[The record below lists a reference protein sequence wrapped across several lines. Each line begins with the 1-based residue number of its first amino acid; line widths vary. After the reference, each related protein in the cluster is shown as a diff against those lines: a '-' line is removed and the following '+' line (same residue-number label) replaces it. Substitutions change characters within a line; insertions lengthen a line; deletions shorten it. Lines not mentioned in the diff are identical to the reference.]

1 MATGGSSYW
10 SIRRR
15 VRRNLEEHFSE
26 IENLSR
32 PEIEETLIGNSSQQQ
47 TSNTQLSHVDDNVNR
62 VDQDAENL
70 EFGELSENE
79 DRNSNDHVDFENNM
93 GIASD
98 SSDKDSESESENNQ
112 YDQESFK
119 EDLRNWAVTHQVPN
133 SSISDL
139 LSILRKQHAYLPRDP
154 RTLLKTKVNYAVLN
168 KCGGQYYHFGMSSAL
183 IQ

>member
-79 DRNSNDHVDFENNM
+79 DGNSNDHVDFENNM

-139 LSILRKQHAYLPRDP
+139 LSILRKQHAYLI
-154 RTLLKTKVNYAVLN
+154 T
-168 KCGGQYYHFGMSSAL
+168 
-183 IQ
+183 